1 MLENRL
7 ADHHMAAPAVLLLVD
22 PDLRLLARTDPS
34 AATRPIESHILCE
47 DGRISGLG
55 QLDGPRLA
63 AVCQESLLSPEP
75 HQHVL
80 TLVQDSPISLLA
92 TFNGLAAYA
101 GLAPPCLLIQLRLR
115 EDAPHLRCRDLASRY
130 RLTRTQSR
138 ILAAL
143 VEGLDPQTIARQHRI
158 SLPTVRT
165 HLQHLREKLGCHKT
179 SELILRVLD
188 PAQAVLGASDHS
200 ARDKPENHQK

>member
-143 VEGLDPQTIARQHRI
+143 VEGLDPQTIARQQ
-158 SLPTVRT
+158 PTD
-165 HLQHLREKLGCHKT
+165 HEWHCP
-179 SELILRVLD
+179 D
-188 PAQAVLGASDHS
+188 AVLVLYRYGAGESPTAS
-200 ARDKPENHQK
+200 PLAAFQEWKRDLRAHDCP